1 MLKNIRTQNNKIKQ
15 RSYRLLIASVS
26 LYYANITRRVGLVHM
41 GYHNNVIKSNLLS
54 L

>member
-41 GYHNNVIKSNLLS
+41 GYHNNVIKSNLFS